1 MYSNVIQK
9 LWIVKWKA
17 VAGYF
22 LLFLARGGGGFQRVR
37 FRHRRAGLPFVSVCL
52 FMKSHTVQA
61 RGGFN
66 RGSVVLSASG
76 RGAGYWSSG

>member
-1 MYSNVIQK
+1 MLDISS
-9 LWIVKWKA
+9 
-17 VAGYF
+17 F
-22 LLFLARGGGGFQRVR
+22 FGGFQRVG
-37 FRHRRAGLPFVSVCL
+37 FRHTRAGLPFVSVCL

-76 RGAGYWSSG
+76 RGAGYWSSGWHVYVTKSFDGFDTP